1 MEKTIKNAISPTSC
15 LDYPDSTPLLF
26 SHWSIQ
32 KCLLTLFVQERIYR
46 NCYFYILFTFILFM
60 QSCID
65 LFVNEMEV
73 RINHKRQ
80 YFTVSDFIMQLN
92 VFTIELILTN
102 ECW

>member
-1 MEKTIKNAISPTSC
+1 M
-15 LDYPDSTPLLF
+15 
-26 SHWSIQ
+26 H
-32 KCLLTLFVQERIYR
+32 
-46 NCYFYILFTFILFM
+46 
-60 QSCID
+60 SCID
-65 LFVNEMEV
+65 FLVNEMEV